1 MHLNRVSKPSSSA
14 VKRRRLSEKLRHND
28 SPVMRPCNH
37 CSNRSVECRVGT
49 GSDRCVECVR
59 LGRKCDLAVSEA
71 EWERVRKERARLR
84 AELSETLAKAA
95 RLQKQ
100 QELIE
105 SRWEDMVR
113 REFKDIEELE
123 EDERRQMAESSIS
136 DLLLNVGS
144 EQLEIPPDLDWLS
157 GSFAGI
163 AEEASGSS

>member
-1 MHLNRVSKPSSSA
+1 
-14 VKRRRLSEKLRHND
+14 
-28 SPVMRPCNH
+28 MRPCNH

-123 EDERRQMAESSIS
+123 EDERHRTAESSIN

-144 EQLEIPPDLDWLS
+144 EQLEIPPDFDWLS